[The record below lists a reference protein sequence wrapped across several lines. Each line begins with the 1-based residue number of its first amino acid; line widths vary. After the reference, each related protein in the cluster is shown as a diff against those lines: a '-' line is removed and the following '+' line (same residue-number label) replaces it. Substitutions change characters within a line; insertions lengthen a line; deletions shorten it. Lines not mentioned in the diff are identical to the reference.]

1 MTIVCRPYRL
11 EPSESGLLLAARSES
26 SKTIPI
32 AHFVVAVAAG
42 ALAMGWV
49 AVLVLEKI
57 LGERSDLLPD
67 GLTPAF
73 GFALAVLV
81 LTVFARRADRQAGAL
96 TFPDHPEQTI
106 TISDDGIGVS
116 NLWSDSTY
124 RWVAFVRLIDRPEG
138 LALVEP
144 NGVALIVPDRAFP
157 DALAREEARA
167 TIAAHLPA

>member
-11 EPSESGLLLAARSES
+11 ETTESGLLVAARRDKG
-26 SKTIPI
+26 KTIPI
-32 AHFVVAVAAG
+32 AGFVLAVAAG

-49 AVLVLEKI
+49 AVLALEKI
-57 LGERSDLLPD
+57 LGERSDLLPG

-81 LTVFARRADRQAGAL
+81 LTVFARRADRQTQAM
-96 TFPDHPEQTI
+96 TVPDHPEQTV
-106 TISDDGIGVS
+106 TISDDGVGVS
-116 NLWSDSTY
+116 NAWCDSAY
-124 RWVAFVRLIDRPEG
+124 RWTAFVRLVDRPEG

-144 NGVALIVPDRAFP
+144 NGVALILPDRAFP

-167 TIAAHLPA
+167 IIAAHLSA